1 VELVLRVTST
11 YITSK
16 WLSTNSL
23 TPLALTTHISP
34 PLASITKRVPEPT
47 HQKRE
52 EAAGAHPVAVEA
64 VERTPAVG
72 TASMELYK
80 KNLKEKDNWSNFE
93 STFVGVQK
101 TNKNK

>member
-1 VELVLRVTST
+1 
-11 YITSK
+11 
-16 WLSTNSL
+16 
-23 TPLALTTHISP
+23 
-34 PLASITKRVPEPT
+34 LASITKRVPEPT

-80 KNLKEKDNWSNFE
+80 KNLKEKDN
-93 STFVGVQK
+93 
-101 TNKNK
+101 